1 MSTTA
6 PRRSR
11 DPLAAAPPTD
21 STIALTAPGHR
32 SSARSGSAGRKGP
45 TTVAGIALRM
55 PFWVLTAALAIIF
68 LYPLI
73 WTAISSVSPLAG
85 TNQTDGWGFGNYVTL
100 ANYQAGIWVYLFNS
114 AFVSLLTVA
123 LTLAISLLG
132 GYAFARFSFPGK
144 NVLFLS
150 TLAILMVPYA
160 TLLIPLYVLLNA
172 VGLSNS
178 LVGVALV
185 LTMFQLPFSMFM
197 MRISFESIPREMDE
211 AAMVDGC
218 NSWTVLWRVL
228 VPAVK
233 PGMITVGLF
242 AFLTAWNDFMA
253 PLILINDS
261 NRMTLPLAVSNLRGQ
276 VQGVVDY
283 GATEAGVV
291 VLALPC
297 IVLFLILQRHYV
309 RGFMSGAFKG

>member
-1 MSTTA
+1 MSIDTA
-6 PRRSR
+6 PDTTRAIVTDAAAHGPRSR
-11 DPLAAAPPTD
+11 YRVARKHPPT
-21 STIALTAPGHR
+21 SF
-32 SSARSGSAGRKGP
+32 
-45 TTVAGIALRM
+45 AGIALRT
-55 PFWVLTAALAIIF
+55 PYWVVTGALAVLF

-73 WTAISSVSPLAG
+73 WTTVASFSPRAG
-85 TNQTDGWGFGNYVTL
+85 TNQVDGWGLGNYVTL

-114 AFVSLLTVA
+114 VFVSLLTVA
-123 LTLAISLLG
+123 LTLVISLLG

-144 NVLFLS
+144 NALFLA
-150 TLAILMVPYA
+150 TLAILMVPYT
-160 TLLIPLYVLLNA
+160 TLLIPLYVLLNL

-197 MRISFESIPREMDE
+197 MRISFEAVPRELDE

-218 NSWTVLWRVL
+218 SSFTVLWRVL
-228 VPAVK
+228 IPAVK
-233 PGMITVGLF
+233 PGLITVALF
-242 AFLTAWNDFMA
+242 AFLAAWNDFMA

-261 NRMTLPLAVSNLRGQ
+261 NKMTLPLAVSNLRGQ

-291 VLALPC
+291 VLAVPC
-297 IVLFLILQRHYV
+297 ILLFLILQRHYV

>member
-1 MSTTA
+1 MTT
-6 PRRSR
+6 
-11 DPLAAAPPTD
+11 TN
-21 STIALTAPGHR
+21 
-32 SSARSGSAGRKGP
+32 ARTR
-45 TTVAGIALRM
+45 TTSFAGIAVKM
-55 PFWVLTAALAIIF
+55 PFWVFTAALAIIF
-68 LYPLI
+68 LYPLV
-73 WTAISSVSPLAG
+73 WTAVSSVSPLAG
-85 TNQTDGWGFGNYVTL
+85 TNQTDGWGFGNYATL
-100 ANYQAGIWVYLFNS
+100 GKYQDGILQYIANS
-114 AFVSLLTVA
+114 ALVSGLTVA
-123 LTLAISLLG
+123 LTLFISLLG
-132 GYAFARFSFPGK
+132 GYAFARFRFPGK

-150 TLAILMVPYA
+150 TIAILMVPYA
-160 TLLIPLYVLLNA
+160 TLLIPLYVLLNV

-185 LTMFQLPFSMFM
+185 LTMFQLPFSTFM
-197 MRISFESIPREMDE
+197 MRISFESIPRELDE

-218 NSWTVLWRVL
+218 NSWTVLWKVL

-233 PGMITVGLF
+233 PGLITVGLF
-242 AFLTAWNDFMA
+242 AFLAAWNDFFA

-261 NRMTLPLAVSNLRGQ
+261 AKMTLPLAIANLRGQ

>member
-1 MSTTA
+1 MSLTSARRGAPATDSTTA
-6 PRRSR
+6 IVAPHHR
-11 DPLAAAPPTD
+11 DGA
-21 STIALTAPGHR
+21 SKR
-32 SSARSGSAGRKGP
+32 P
-45 TTVAGIALRM
+45 TTFAGIALRT
-55 PFWVLTAALAIIF
+55 PYWVLTAGLALLF

-85 TNQTDGWGFGNYVTL
+85 TNQTEGWGFGNYVTL

-114 AFVSLLTVA
+114 TFVSLLTVL
-123 LTLAISLLG
+123 LTLTISLLG

-144 NVLFLS
+144 DLLFLS

-160 TLLIPLYVLLNA
+160 TLLIPLYVLLNS

-197 MRISFESIPREMDE
+197 MRISFESIPRELDE

-218 NSWTVLWRVL
+218 SAWSVLWRVL

-233 PGMITVGLF
+233 PGLITVGLF
-242 AFLTAWNDFMA
+242 AFLAAWNDFMA

-261 NRMTLPLAVSNLRGQ
+261 NRMTLPLAISNLRGQ

-297 IVLFLILQRHYV
+297 ILLFLILQRHYV